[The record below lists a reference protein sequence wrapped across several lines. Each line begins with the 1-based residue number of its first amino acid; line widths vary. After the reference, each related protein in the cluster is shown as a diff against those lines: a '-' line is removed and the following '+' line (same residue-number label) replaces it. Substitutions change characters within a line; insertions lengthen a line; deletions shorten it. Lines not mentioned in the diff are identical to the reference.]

1 MASKQKHKQRS
12 RRSHKAHVLDY
23 QNFLRSGYLYQ
34 TSHAKKN
41 AK

>member
-1 MASKQKHKQRS
+1 MASAVKHKQRS
-12 RRSHKAHVLDY
+12 KRSHKANVLGY

-34 TSHAKKN
+34 TTRAKKN

>member
-1 MASKQKHKQRS
+1 MASAVKHKQRS
-12 RRSHKAHVLDY
+12 RRSHRANILAY

-34 TSHAKKN
+34 TTHAKKN